1 MRKTIDL
8 TEKDVKDVQEYQAKN
23 GFKNFS
29 QAVRN
34 IIRNIEN
41 GCSCDDSDVSD
52 DNFAL
57 IADALQTINTKID
70 LMLPNIAP
78 KSAGEV
84 KG

>member
-8 TEKDVKDVQEYQAKN
+8 TEKDVKAVQEYQAKN

-41 GCSCDDSDVSD
+41 GCSSDSDVSD

-57 IADALQTINTKID
+57 IADALQTINNKID